1 MKAANPETEGKNFF
15 VYDRTACPARIERD
29 KQTNR
34 AALLMACRTFF
45 MDVVWLIRKPQI
57 EYLGATVSFNPSCQY
72 PPLPYSLECASNHV
86 LPARERKW
94 SAALYQR
101 SKVIIVMALRQRRVS
116 LVQLPTLPLRV
127 PRVPTTCLKI
137 ANGISHQLSAE
148 HEYSYTI

>member
-57 EYLGATVSFNPSCQY
+57 EYLGATVSFNPLAANI
-72 PPLPYSLECASNHV
+72 LPYLIASNAHQTMCFQ
-86 LPARERKW
+86 PERGSGARRC
-94 SAALYQR
+94 AR
-101 SKVIIVMALRQRRVS
+101 DRR
-116 LVQLPTLPLRV
+116 
-127 PRVPTTCLKI
+127 
-137 ANGISHQLSAE
+137 
-148 HEYSYTI
+148 